1 MLSRRECT
9 ALHCDPVRTD
19 GAVDGERSMQQLTET
34 HRMAVRAIRRLHF
47 LVARRKFRE
56 ALKPYDVKAR
66 PRPTRTTSC
75 LLCTVE
81 QRAERST
88 VLVALAHMS

>member
-19 GAVDGERSMQQLTET
+19 GTAVDGERSMQQLTET

-75 LLCTVE
+75 LLCTV
-81 QRAERST
+81 QHST
-88 VLVALAHMS
+88 GHSAVQCR